1 LAEPDGSNNLDYIV
15 SNISEETQSC
25 SSPNVIES
33 TPEKLEDNSKT
44 ISDDHIDTK
53 DNADIQE
60 SHEVKFLHVNQFRLK
75 NDEERTMCIKQQ
87 KNSWLQLNDFKKDFQ
102 SVIDKSSVMGP
113 LSTLKRDREE
123 HNKEKSVKRKISDY
137 FPPKC

>member
-1 LAEPDGSNNLDYIV
+1 MAEPDGSNNLDYIV